1 MRAQSEDTP
10 TPFGQAPEGHVD
22 IPFVVEPNY
31 AGWRLDSYLTEKLRR
46 LSRERLHGII
56 QRGVLCE
63 GRRLKPST
71 PVYPGLS
78 FIIRRPASAE
88 PQTPTTGLT
97 ALFQDEWL
105 LVLDK
110 PAGLPI
116 HPTARYH
123 KGTLVSLLR
132 ERFGEAFAEPAHRL
146 DRETSGLVVC
156 GRTTESCRVLGRL
169 FVSRDVHKEYLAVCE
184 GHPPEDSFS
193 VDAPIAEGTDLIRI
207 AVRIDPVEGKESRT
221 RFQVLQRFTRDG
233 APFALLR
240 CYPETG
246 RQHQIRIHLREAGFP
261 LVGDKMY
268 GPDPGYFDRFSKHS
282 LEPEAWARLRLPRHA
297 LHAARISFPHPG
309 TDQRV
314 TFDSPLPEDLQD
326 FIAGRPVTAGPTSSE
341 ERVPS

>member
-1 MRAQSEDTP
+1 MREQREDIP
-10 TPFGQAPEGHVD
+10 RPSGEAPEGYVD
-22 IPFVVEPNY
+22 IPFVVEPNH
-31 AGWRLDSYLTEKLRR
+31 AGWRLDRYLSEKLRR
-46 LSRERLHGII
+46 LTRERLHGII

-78 FIIRRPASAE
+78 FRIRRPVSAE
-88 PQTPTTGLT
+88 PETPT
-97 ALFQDEWL
+97 ALPTVFQDDWL

-184 GHPPEDSFS
+184 GHPSKDTFH
-193 VDAPIAEGTDLIRI
+193 VDAPIAEGTELIRI
-207 AVRIDPVEGKESRT
+207 AVRIDAVEGKESRT
-221 RFQVLQRFTRDG
+221 RFQVLQRFTREG
-233 APFALLR
+233 EAFALLR

-268 GPDPGYFDRFSKHS
+268 GPDPGYFDRFSKHC
-282 LEPEAWARLRLPRHA
+282 LEPEAWERLRLPRHA

-309 TDQRV
+309 TGMAV
-314 TFDSPLPEDLQD
+314 TFDSPLPGDLQD
-326 FIAGRPVTAGPTSSE
+326 FISGRPVT
-341 ERVPS
+341 